1 MKVTVSVGPGPY
13 AQDLIEQ
20 LGSRGLLDRVIY
32 SWPAPLVQRWNA
44 DRGRLEH
51 ERSLPLYEFL
61 VRSIW
66 ASWGRIPGLGR
77 HRTPQTLINA
87 AFDLWARG
95 VIGHP
100 DLFLGWS
107 QVSLRSLRAA
117 RARGV
122 TAVLE
127 HPMMHVDLWQELMT
141 EEYARYSPRAPSTF
155 NLRPR
160 SMVRRMREEYD
171 AADAIVVPSVA
182 ARQSFLDRGLSPE
195 KVRLVPFGVRVEEF
209 SSGKA
214 ARRDGPFRLLYVGRL
229 ELLKGLHYL
238 LEAWTSRPVGEP
250 ELWLV
255 GPVLPELA
263 SILAR
268 HARPDVKVLGEV
280 PRPEVAQYYRQVD
293 AVVFPSLC
301 DGFGIVILEA
311 MASGLPVLT
320 TSHTG
325 GPDVIDEGETGFV
338 VPIRDVTALADRMAW
353 LMAHRGDLPEMG
365 RAARA
370 RVLAKFTLAQYGA
383 RLVDTYQGILSS
395 RGGSTTSVSPK

>member
-20 LGSRGLLDRVIY
+20 LASRGVLDRVLY
-32 SWPAPLVQRWNA
+32 SWPSPTVQRWSA
-44 DRGRLEH
+44 AQGRLEH

-87 AFDLWARG
+87 AFDLWAST
-95 VIGHP
+95 VIGHA

-107 QVSLRSLRAA
+107 QVSLRSLRAS
-117 RARGV
+117 RSRGT

-141 EEYARYSPRAPSTF
+141 AEYARYSPRAASTF
-155 NLRPR
+155 SLRPR
-160 SMVRRMREEYD
+160 SMVRRMRGEYE

-182 ARQSFLDRGLSPE
+182 ARQSFLDRGLAPE
-195 KVRLVPFGVRVEEF
+195 RLRLVPFGVHAERF
-209 SSGKA
+209 SSGDPD
-214 ARRDGPFRLLYVGRL
+214 RRHGPFRLLYVGRL
-229 ELLKGLHYL
+229 ELLKGVHYL
-238 LEAWTSRPVGEP
+238 LEAWTRRPIGES

-268 HARPDVKVLGEV
+268 HARPDVKVRGEV
-280 PRPEVAQYYRQVD
+280 PRQEVAQYYRQAD
-293 AVVFPSLC
+293 ALVFPSLC
-301 DGFGIVILEA
+301 EGFGIVILEA

-325 GPDVIDEGETGFV
+325 GPDAIDEGQTGFV
-338 VPIRDVTALADRMAW
+338 VPIRDVTALADRIDW
-353 LMAHRGDLPEMG
+353 LMAHRKELPEMG

-370 RVLAKFTLAQYGA
+370 RVLANFTMAQYGD
-383 RLVDTYQGILSS
+383 RLVEAYREIRRAAAG
-395 RGGSTTSVSPK
+395 V